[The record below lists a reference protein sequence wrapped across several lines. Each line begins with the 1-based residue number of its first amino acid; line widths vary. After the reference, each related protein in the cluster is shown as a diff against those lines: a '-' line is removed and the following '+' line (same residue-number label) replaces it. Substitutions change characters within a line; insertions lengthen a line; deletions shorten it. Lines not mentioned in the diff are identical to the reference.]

1 MSRRV
6 GQVRR
11 RDANEKP
18 IRAALAA
25 VGATT
30 TQVSGKGAP
39 DLLIAFRGR
48 LYAVEVKGPKG
59 KRTEAQE
66 ASQWPIVRSIEDA
79 LETIGVVSGSSR
91 ASTPAEKSGRP

>member
-39 DLLIAFRGR
+39 DLLIRFRGR
-48 LYAVEVKGPKG
+48 VYAVEVKSQKG
-59 KRTEAQE
+59 TRTEAQE
-66 ASQWPIVRSIEDA
+66 DTQWPIIRSVEDA
-79 LETIGVVSGSSR
+79 LKTIGVVS
-91 ASTPAEKSGRP
+91 